1 LPSSGLLSHNPD
13 EISHRQIDVN
23 QMEPPLGSY
32 VTDDVIHAI
41 VRRIAMNGYLEV
53 CRVFVCGAFST

>member
-41 VRRIAMNGYLEV
+41 VRGIAMNGYLEV
-53 CRVFVCGAFST
+53 CRVFV

>member
-1 LPSSGLLSHNPD
+1 MPTSGLLSHDPN

-23 QMEPPLGSY
+23 QMEPPLGSD

-53 CRVFVCGAFST
+53 CRVFV